1 MQEMW
6 LELSKKNI
14 AVEKYENKENE
25 RGREIQ
31 YYDRIIDLE
40 SYISFLYVKLR
51 KVATVVQNEL
61 KKRRELAV

>member
-1 MQEMW
+1 M
-6 LELSKKNI
+6 S
-14 AVEKYENKENE
+14 KENE
-25 RGREIQ
+25 RGREIL

-51 KVATVVQNEL
+51 KVATIVVQNEL